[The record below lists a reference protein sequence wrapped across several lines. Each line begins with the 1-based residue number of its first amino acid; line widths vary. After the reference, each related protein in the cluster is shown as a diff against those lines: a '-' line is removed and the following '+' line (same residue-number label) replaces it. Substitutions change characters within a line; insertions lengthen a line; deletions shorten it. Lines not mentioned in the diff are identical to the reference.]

1 MYQARTLDAGLVR
14 ALRTIERLVP
24 DNDLPTA
31 ERACHELLA
40 IGYRDG
46 LQEAAS
52 VLRYFAES
60 HEMPLERRQGF
71 VQALE
76 LVEGMYQ

>member
-1 MYQARTLDAGLVR
+1 MYQPRTLDAGLMR
-14 ALRTIERLVP
+14 NLHTIERLVA

-52 VLRYFAES
+52 VLRYFVER

-71 VQALE
+71 AQALD
-76 LVEGMYQ
+76 LIEGMYQ